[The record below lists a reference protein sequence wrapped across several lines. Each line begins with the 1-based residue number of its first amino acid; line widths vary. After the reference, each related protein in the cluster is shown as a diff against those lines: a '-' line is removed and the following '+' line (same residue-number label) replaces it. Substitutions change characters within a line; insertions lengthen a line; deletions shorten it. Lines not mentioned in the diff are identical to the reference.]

1 MGEVDMLK
9 ELIRL
14 FKGNALEFI
23 GLAKLHL
30 QNKDYE
36 QLQFAT
42 HKIKAGLAM
51 METQNLMIIVQQLHE
66 NCKTD
71 KNHEHMQYLYEQFVL
86 EYPMVEVAIDNEL
99 ERLLR
104 DS

>member
-1 MGEVDMLK
+1 MGEVAMLK
-9 ELIRL
+9 ELIGL

-23 GLAKLHL
+23 GLARLHL

-51 METQNLMIIVQQLHE
+51 METQNLLIIVQQLNDHS
-66 NCKTD
+66 KTD
-71 KNHEHMQYLYEQFVL
+71 KNHEHMQYLYEQFVI
-86 EYPMVEVAIDNEL
+86 EYPMVEEALDNEF

-104 DS
+104 QN